1 MSFNLERG
9 LKSIIN
15 VLFWIWI
22 LLGIFFSISLLL
34 RSDDFFVGMLSI
46 GIAAPIIL
54 RFIAFY
60 IIGSFFK

>member
-22 LLGIFFSISLLL
+22 LLGIFFSISL
-34 RSDDFFVGMLSI
+34 RSDDFFVVILLV